1 MRGEAVWFKQGPKI
15 EFVGEKEI
23 NGSFVGFGQEEMTWN
38 RNYAYSS
45 FANAHFYDPQDVQ
58 RKNRRLFRGHEVMNL
73 NRKITMTVMKSSD
86 WKGKD
91 DLSFVD
97 CLDGTAF
104 NYLLFGTS
112 FDQMITILFD
122 FIQVLQS
129 VYCMWIFFKWL
140 HSPNSCVQLRILHAI
155 GCGNLVDDEDDI
167 ESGEIDNEVAV
178 NNYFELPTAP
188 PKYEA

>member
-1 MRGEAVWFKQGPKI
+1 ME
-15 EFVGEKEI
+15 EKEI
-23 NGSFVGFGQEEMTWN
+23 NGSFLGFDQEEMTWN
-38 RNYAYSS
+38 MEYGYSS
-45 FANAHFYDPQDVQ
+45 FANAHFYDAQDVEM
-58 RKNRRLFRGHEVMNL
+58 KNRRLFRGHEVMTL

-86 WKGKD
+86 WKEKD

-122 FIQVLQS
+122 FIQMLQCL
-129 VYCMWIFFKWL
+129 YCMWIFFKWL
-140 HSPNSCVQLRILHAI
+140 HSPDSCVQIRILHSI
-155 GCGNLVDDEDDI
+155 GCGNLVDDDDDI
-167 ESGEIDNEVAV
+167 ESGEIENEVAV

-188 PKYEA
+188 PPKYAA